1 MVSISF
7 SCLTPL
13 LLYYYAPTVGKGAI
27 SVVFVR
33 LSVCLSVAYITN
45 YSRTHRPS
53 VLIFG
58 RKFPHLRCDLHTSF
72 KVKRSKVRLL
82 VCNSL
87 KYKLCILR
95 IEEVSCSLAMII
107 SAHEI
112 NKIASLM
119 ICVYVA

>member
-1 MVSISF
+1 MSHSSVAV
-7 SCLTPL
+7 L
-13 LLYYYAPTVGKGAI
+13 LCPDRREGGNKRCFCP
-27 SVVFVR
+27 SVC